1 MDDDV
6 PEKEPR
12 EGMTSLRRS
21 PEKEPLLAL
30 RGPACSSP

>member
-1 MDDDV
+1 MDNDV

-12 EGMTSLRRS
+12 EGMMSPRRS
-21 PEKEPLLAL
+21 PEKESLLAL